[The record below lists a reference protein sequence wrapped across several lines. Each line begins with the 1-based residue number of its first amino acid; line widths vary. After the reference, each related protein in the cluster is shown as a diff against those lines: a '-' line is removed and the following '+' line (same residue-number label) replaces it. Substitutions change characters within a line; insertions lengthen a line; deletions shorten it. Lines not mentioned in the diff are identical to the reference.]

1 VKERNPT
8 KAPPRRR
15 SAPTKIAGHRLLRP
29 LEGSH
34 ATWEVQGDDPKRLE
48 LLVLGR
54 ARKGREE
61 ASRTAFHRQLK
72 ARASLLHPHLA
83 AIVDGGESPRG
94 PYVVVS
100 LPRARPLS
108 AEIAEGPLEPERM
121 HTLLTGVAD
130 ALDAAH
136 TRWLIHTDLT
146 PRSVFVEAGAREWAW
161 LTDFGIAHNR
171 TPLAFARAGYRSPE
185 ELRGE
190 APLPESNVYSL
201 ACIVYTCLAGTA
213 PFARSSGRA
222 AMQAQ
227 LHEDPPRLTEARPEL
242 PSAVDDVLIAALSK
256 TPAERPGSAGEL
268 MRRVGRALELVEPAE
283 EAGRRSGSGRFRRAR
298 SNGSAGAATSETAV
312 ATIQLDPPARRRL
325 NPISYM
331 VRPVAEPVP
340 LRPTRLTPAEASR
353 PRREAP
359 MRRRGAPPA
368 VLIAALVLAV
378 GAAGVAGWT
387 LGGSESPKPDPEA
400 AAARKAAADRAGTAA
415 ARERER
421 VAWLGTAN
429 AAAERLSA
437 RRAAH
442 RRTLARASRA
452 HGQAVAARRLAASFR
467 SARRALGEAP
477 ATVPQAGAVDAALRR
492 AESAYTRLARS
503 VHNGNRPA
511 YRRAVASVR
520 SAEAGVDRALER
532 LGSPA

>member
-1 VKERNPT
+1 VKERTPT

-34 ATWEVQGDDPKRLE
+34 ATWEVQCDDPKRLE

-108 AEIAEGPLEPERM
+108 AEIADGPLPPERV
-121 HTLLTGVAD
+121 HALLTGVAD

-146 PRSVFVEAGAREWAW
+146 PRSVFVEAGSRDWAW

-201 ACIVYTCLAGTA
+201 ACIVFTCLAGTP

-242 PSAVDDVLIAALSK
+242 PEAIDGVLTAALSK
-256 TPAERPGSAGEL
+256 SPSERPGSAGEL
-268 MRRVGRALELVEPAE
+268 MRGVGRALDLVEPEE
-283 EAGRRSGSGRFRRAR
+283 EASRRTGSGRFRRAR
-298 SNGSAGAATSETAV
+298 SNGSAGAVASEAAV

-331 VRPVAEPVP
+331 VRPAAQPVP
-340 LRPTRLTPAEASR
+340 LRPTRLTPAEATG
-353 PRREAP
+353 PRRDVPA
-359 MRRRGAPPA
+359 RRRAAPRA
-368 VLIAALVLAV
+368 VLVAALVLAV

-387 LGGSESPKPDPEA
+387 LGGSDSPKPDPAA
-400 AAARKAAADRAGTAA
+400 AAARKAAAQRAGTAA
-415 ARERER
+415 AQERER

-437 RRAAH
+437 RRTAH

-467 SARRALGEAP
+467 SARRSLGEAP
-477 ATVPQAGAVDAALRR
+477 ATVPQAGTLDAALRR
-492 AESAYTRLARS
+492 AEAAYTRLARS
-503 VHNGNRPA
+503 VHNGNRAA
-511 YRRAVASVR
+511 YRRSVASVR